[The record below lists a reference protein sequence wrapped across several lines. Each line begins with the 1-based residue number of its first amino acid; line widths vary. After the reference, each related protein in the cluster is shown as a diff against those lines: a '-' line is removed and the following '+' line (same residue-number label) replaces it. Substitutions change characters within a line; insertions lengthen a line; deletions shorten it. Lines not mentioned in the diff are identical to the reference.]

1 VLLNTKLVA
10 ELIAQG
16 DIGGVKEAMEK
27 SLAEGSLTF
36 EADLARLI
44 TEGTITREE
53 GLVFSDS
60 PTNLLWRLANDTAP
74 LSRQPPKAEETDQ
87 SLFTEIVLD
96 VRPEVPKSS
105 SRFGRLA

>member
-1 VLLNTKLVA
+1 
-10 ELIAQG
+10 
-16 DIGGVKEAMEK
+16 
-27 SLAEGSLTF
+27 
-36 EADLARLI
+36 
-44 TEGTITREE
+44 
-53 GLVFSDS
+53 
-60 PTNLLWRLANDTAP
+60 